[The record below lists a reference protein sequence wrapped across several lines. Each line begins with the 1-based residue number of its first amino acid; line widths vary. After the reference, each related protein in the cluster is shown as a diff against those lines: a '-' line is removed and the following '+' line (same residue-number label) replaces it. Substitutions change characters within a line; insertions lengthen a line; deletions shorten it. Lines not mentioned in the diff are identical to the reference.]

1 MAIFEL
7 PQNPTDSTAV
17 SAETLARKITDEL
30 SILFI
35 VIGSAKNAIK
45 LRDLAEQQT
54 NTGGAWVREVVWV
67 KDPQILAEPVLT
79 PFINGVVATDV
90 GFTIGFLDKPARI
103 VKETAI
109 ISTGTVFLGYVYAEA
124 QQ

>member
-7 PQNPTDSTAV
+7 PQNLADSTAV

-35 VIGSAKNAIK
+35 VIGTSENAIK
-45 LRDLAEQQT
+45 LRDFAEQQT
-54 NTGGAWVREVVWV
+54 NTGGAWVREVVWLR
-67 KDPQILAEPVLT
+67 DPLILAEPALAAFT
-79 PFINGVVATDV
+79 NGVQATNV
-90 GFTIGFLDKPARI
+90 GFTIGFLDTPARI
-103 VKETAI
+103 IKETAI
-109 ISTGTVFLGYVYAEA
+109 ISTGTVFLGYAYAEA